1 VKHKLLNGCAL
12 SLAIAC
18 GNNMAVAQ
26 TPYYGQAPLYSGTTL
41 GMYPTQY
48 VTYAPPVQAN
58 PYASYFQ
65 IPGEPVSPVP
75 GQPVIPAQ
83 PIPNGVPQ
91 PHQHVQP
98 MNVYQ
103 GQPNQG
109 LVAPLPPVDAH
120 SQHQYQHH
128 QHQHQHQQGPVP
140 TVPQYTDNS
149 TVADCQSC
157 QQPTGNWSGGYVQ
170 APMYNAIPAYGYGTH
185 RGLSQPWSMARSAG
199 PSLFFG
205 GANALFMNT
214 EDSRYV
220 RLTNDSNMPTT
231 PLLTTRSA
239 RIGTSPGFQTYFG
252 RYINCGR
259 NAIVGDFWTVLDNSA
274 MASVMPGAGENLR
287 SDLPFTTLGPGGA
300 PATLNGIEMPGQSVY
315 DWFDGAAAHR
325 VRRSTSINSLEI
337 NLLGFGIGGAALGSG
352 SSFGGGGFGG
362 GGFGGGGFGGNRFG
376 GAGGCDTTAGCGSS
390 SGCDSCGNS
399 RCGGSCRTCIGGPGA
414 ALTPANCSRVRLT
427 WLAGFRWFRF
437 KDSFEY
443 ATSDTDTSF
452 DSGADDL
459 YYRNYVTND
468 LYGFQIGGLSSFCL
482 TDRISFFA
490 GPKMG
495 IYGNNM
501 QYRTY
506 AGTEADAA
514 TVVSGNNYDG
524 SPFDLNSNRT
534 AVALLGEMNAGV
546 GMRLTRCWSA
556 YAGYRAVA
564 ASGIATATGQI
575 PHNFAN
581 LNDIQRIN
589 NSDSLILHGIYFGGA
604 YNY

>member
-1 VKHKLLNGCAL
+1 VKRKLLNGCAL

-18 GNNMAVAQ
+18 GNNMATGQ
-26 TPYYGQAPLYSGTTL
+26 TPYYGQTPLYSGTTL
-41 GMYPTQY
+41 GTYPSQY
-48 VTYAPPVQAN
+48 VAYVPTVQAN

-65 IPGEPVSPVP
+65 VPGEQVTPV
-75 GQPVIPAQ
+75 PAQ
-83 PIPNGVPQ
+83 PVNPGQFIPNGAQ
-91 PHQHVQP
+91 HGGHQHVQP
-98 MNVYQ
+98 MNVPQ
-103 GQPNQG
+103 GHPNQG
-109 LVAPLPPVDAH
+109 LIAPLPAVDA
-120 SQHQYQHH
+120 QPQYY
-128 QHQHQHQQGPVP
+128 QQVP
-140 TVPQYTDNS
+140 TQPVPQYVDNS
-149 TVADCQSC
+149 VGTGCQTC
-157 QQPTGNWSGGYVQ
+157 PQPQGNWNGGYAQ
-170 APMYNAIPAYGYGTH
+170 APVYGSMPAYGYGTGG
-185 RGLSQPWSMARSAG
+185 GLSQPWSMARSSG
-199 PSLFFG
+199 PSMFFG

-214 EDSRYV
+214 EDTRYV
-220 RLTNDSNMPTT
+220 RLTNDSNMPTS
-231 PLLTTRSA
+231 PLLSTRSA
-239 RIGTSPGFQTYFG
+239 RIGTGPGFQTYFG

-259 NAIVGDFWTVLDNSA
+259 NAIIADYWSVLDNSA

-287 SDLPFTTLGPGGA
+287 SDLPFTTLGPGGN
-300 PATLNGIEMPGQSVY
+300 PATLNGIEMPAQSVY
-315 DWFDGAAAHR
+315 DWFDGASAHR
-325 VRRSTSINSLEI
+325 IRRSNSFNSLEI

-352 SSFGGGGFGG
+352 GGFGG
-362 GGFGGGGFGGNRFG
+362 GGFGGGGIGGGGRFAG
-376 GAGGCDTTAGCGSS
+376 GRCGTAGGCGDG
-390 SGCDSCGNS
+390 SGCNSCGTS
-399 RCGGSCRTCIGGPGA
+399 SCGGSCRTCIGGPGA
-414 ALTPANCSRVRLT
+414 ALTPANCSRIRMT

-437 KDSFEY
+437 KDSMEY

-501 QYRTY
+501 QYHTY

-524 SPFDLNSNRT
+524 SPFDLNSNRC
-534 AVALLGEMNAGV
+534 AVALLGEVNAGV
-546 GMRLTRCWSA
+546 GLRLSRCWSA
-556 YAGYRAVA
+556 YAGYRVVG

-589 NSDSLILHGIYFGGA
+589 NTDSLILHGIFFGGA